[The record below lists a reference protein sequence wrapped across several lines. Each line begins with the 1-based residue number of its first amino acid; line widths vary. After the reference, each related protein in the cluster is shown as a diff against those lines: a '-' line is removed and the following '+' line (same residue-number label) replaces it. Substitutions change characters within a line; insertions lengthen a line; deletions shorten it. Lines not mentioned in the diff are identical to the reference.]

1 MTVRANNKVELR
13 MVDME
18 IVGGCNDF
26 FQLMQLFFFTP
37 IFIILNSYIFIE
49 KRYNVKQE
57 VNKVCKNIF
66 KSLNFKIIINQ
77 HNISSFI
84 ISFPDLFF

>member
-37 IFIILNSYIFIE
+37 IFIIFEFLYF
-49 KRYNVKQE
+49 Y
-57 VNKVCKNIF
+57 
-66 KSLNFKIIINQ
+66 
-77 HNISSFI
+77 
-84 ISFPDLFF
+84 